1 MNLEKLANWGIKLVN
16 EGQHSS
22 AQDLINKTS
31 EELDLLSNQANDLL
45 KLSENEAISQRIHS
59 SDLFKLV
66 SPLPELADFSFRY
79 KQFQQIYNLVF
90 IFISSTQT
98 WDEHFS
104 AHFSKYEEFWN
115 LTKEGLENLQ
125 ETQEKQFETEDKTK
139 LYSIDIASENKSA
152 NLSQPIPCNESNE
165 NGLSCNQNN
174 LVRLKVFPTFF
185 TDNKKT
191 DVSISKCSKCGQ
203 FYKEIVE
210 IDESLQSSETYFLK
224 PNETNPKV
232 SFYFSNSEV
241 EELQAFIPEQIINK
255 TQAVTE
261 LMPSF
266 SNEVQSKVIDEK
278 YSLDKNISLEF
289 FIRALLPALQNYGVT
304 HSRNETYLR
313 KNDEGMITNRVEVIG
328 NQSNSY
334 LKYDFSYIYGDEG
347 STGSERLQGF
357 NLFHLVTGKKLDLS
371 LEVRLLSNN
380 PSNFIYIYLEGE
392 ENEVERLNGIIK
404 SVIQHN

>member
-1 MNLEKLANWGIKLVN
+1 MNLEKLANWGIKLAN
-16 EGQHSS
+16 EGQHS
-22 AQDLINKTS
+22 ADRDPINKTS
-31 EELDLLSNQANDLL
+31 EDLELLSNQANDLL

-59 SDLFKLV
+59 SDLLKLV
-66 SPLPELADFSFRY
+66 SPLPELADFNFRH
-79 KQFQQIYNLVF
+79 KQFQQIYNLIF

-98 WDEHFS
+98 WEEHFS

-125 ETQEKQFETEDKTK
+125 EIQKKQFETEDKTK
-139 LYSIDIASENKSA
+139 LYSIDIPSEE
-152 NLSQPIPCNESNE
+152 NLSQQIPCNEPNE
-165 NGLSCNQNN
+165 NGITCNQND
-174 LVRLKVFPTFF
+174 LVKLKSFPTFF

-191 DVSISKCSKCGQ
+191 DVSISRCSKCGQ

-210 IDESLQSSETYFLK
+210 IDESLQGSQTYFLK

-241 EELQAFIPEQIINK
+241 EELQAFLPEQIISK

-266 SNEVQSKVIDEK
+266 ENEQQAKVIDEK

-313 KNDEGMITNRVEVIG
+313 KNDEGMITNRVEIIG
-328 NQSNSY
+328 NQSNSH
-334 LKYDFSYIYGDEG
+334 LKYDFSYVYGGEG

-371 LEVRLLSNN
+371 FEIRLLSNN
-380 PSNFIYIYLEGE
+380 PQNNIYIYLDGE

-404 SVIQHN
+404 SVIQNN

>member
-1 MNLEKLANWGIKLVN
+1 MNLEKLANWGIKLVK
-16 EGQHSS
+16 EGQHSN
-22 AQDLINKTS
+22 AQDLIVKTS
-31 EELDLLSNQANDLL
+31 NDLQLLSNQANDLL

-59 SDLFKLV
+59 ADLLKLV
-66 SPLPELADFSFRY
+66 SPLPELVDFNFRH
-79 KQFQQIYNLVF
+79 KQFQQIYNLIF

-125 ETQEKQFETEDKTK
+125 EIQKKQFETEDKTK
-139 LYSIDIASENKSA
+139 LYSIDLPSEE
-152 NLSQPIPCNESNE
+152 NLSEKIPCNEPNE
-165 NGLSCNQNN
+165 NGLTCNQND
-174 LVRLKVFPTFF
+174 LVKLKSFPTFF

-191 DVSISKCSKCGQ
+191 DVSISRCAKCGQ

-210 IDESLQSSETYFLK
+210 IDESLQSSQTYFLK

-241 EELQAFIPEQIINK
+241 EELQAFLPEQIISK

-266 SNEVQSKVIDEK
+266 ENEQQAKVIEEK

-289 FIRALLPALQNYGVT
+289 FIRALLPAMQNYGVT

-313 KNDEGMITNRVEVIG
+313 KNDEGMITNRVEIIG
-328 NQSNSY
+328 NQSNSH
-334 LKYDFSYIYGDEG
+334 LKYDFSYVYGDEG

-371 LEVRLLSNN
+371 FEVRLLSNN
-380 PSNFIYIYLEGE
+380 PQNNIYIYLDGE

-404 SVIQHN
+404 SVIQNN